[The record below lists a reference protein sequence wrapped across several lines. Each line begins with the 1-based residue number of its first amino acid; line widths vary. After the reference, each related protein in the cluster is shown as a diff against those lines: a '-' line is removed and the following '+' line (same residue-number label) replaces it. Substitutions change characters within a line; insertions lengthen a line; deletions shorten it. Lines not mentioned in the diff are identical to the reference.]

1 MNECRKAP
9 HSLSDVQK
17 YLVKLSSIEQKNAYR
32 QKLLAAFFTN
42 IWRNL
47 AYCSHI
53 SGKAILLFTYLPI
66 LFVPSVVFL

>member
-9 HSLSDVQK
+9 HSVLIVAEIFVSSAVLST
-17 YLVKLSSIEQKNAYR
+17 KNAYR

-47 AYCSHI
+47 AYCQE
-53 SGKAILLFTYLPI
+53 YLAKPNTLEAFKNNHMI
-66 LFVPSVVFL
+66 I

>member
-47 AYCSHI
+47 AYCH
-53 SGKAILLFTYLPI
+53 T
-66 LFVPSVVFL
+66 FLAKP